1 MMLSRVA
8 DAIYWCNRYVERVE
22 NLARFVEANLYLG
35 MELPDGIDEQWEPL
49 ILTSGG
55 HEDFYKRYS
64 QADRENVIEFL
75 SIDKQNP
82 NSILSCL
89 IYARENA
96 RSVRETMP
104 SIVYQRLNDLY
115 LDVKGY
121 ESDPGRT
128 RNYLDFFQRLKQG
141 VHLYFG
147 EMDACVYRNETWHF
161 AHLGKFMERADKTS
175 RMLDLKYYHLLPKV
189 SQVGTPLDLLQWSSL
204 LRSSDAF
211 EMYRQEHG
219 ALSIENI
226 IAFLLLDSHLPRSAY
241 YCLQRVEDCLHNIS
255 GCLHS
260 YYSNEAERKIGMM
273 RSHLQYTQVDDVL
286 QVGLHEYLDQFQ
298 KEVNELG
305 CLIEETFFSLSVEVN
320 HLET

>member
-8 DAIYWCNRYVERVE
+8 DAIYWCNRYMERVE

-49 ILTSGG
+49 ILTCGD
-55 HEDFYKRYS
+55 HEDYHKRYS
-64 QADRENVIEFL
+64 KSNRDSVIKFL
-75 SIDKQNP
+75 TIDMKNP

-89 IYARENA
+89 TYARENA

-121 ESDPGRT
+121 ESESKKT
-128 RNYLDFFQRLKQG
+128 RNFLDFFQRLKQG
-141 VHLYFG
+141 AHLYFG
-147 EMDACVYRNETWHF
+147 EMEACVYRNDTWHF
-161 AHLGKFMERADKTS
+161 AHLGRFIERADKTS
-175 RMLDLKYYHLLPKV
+175 RMLDMKYYYLLPKV

-204 LRSSDAF
+204 LRSTDAF

-219 ALSIENI
+219 ALDIENI
-226 IAFLLLDSHLPRSAY
+226 IAFLLLDSHLPRSAH
-241 YCLQRVEDCLHNIS
+241 YCMQRIQDCLHNIS
-255 GCLHS
+255 GCVPSH
-260 YYSNEAERKIGMM
+260 YSNPAERKVGMM
-273 RSHLQYTQVDDVL
+273 RAHFQYTEVSDVL
-286 QVGLHEYLDQFQ
+286 QKGLHEYLDHFQ

-320 HLET
+320 HLSS